1 MRTYYEHNHV
11 RHAANAAAWELVE
24 FEPGKPGKHSPDDP
38 AYIVR
43 ESDLTPE
50 QCERL
55 RLACAGL
62 ATREG

>member
-1 MRTYYEHNHV
+1 MRTYYEHNH
-11 RHAANAAAWELVE
+11 AKQSANTATWELIE
-24 FEPGKPGKHSPDDP
+24 FEPEP
-38 AYIVR
+38 AERPYIVR

-62 ATREG
+62 ATWEG

>member
-1 MRTYYEHNHV
+1 MDYYQYNENLPT
-11 RHAANAAAWELVE
+11 WELLE
-24 FEPGKPGKHSPDDP
+24 FIPEPCDCGYLV
-38 AYIVR
+38 A

-62 ATREG
+62 AEWQE